1 MRGLESGCDGDGW
14 RRECSPGVSIRIPV
28 ARVGEGSHPLSAHSC
43 TPGHAFAVP
52 SARMAFIRYLTCCVT
67 ASPPVAGARQARGV
81 RRGKGGCE

>member
-1 MRGLESGCDGDGW
+1 MVGGES
-14 RRECSPGVSIRIPV
+14 EAPGPGSVYEFPWHEL
-28 ARVGEGSHPLSAHSC
+28 AEGRHPLSAHSC
-43 TPGHAFAVP
+43 TPEHAFAVL

>member
-1 MRGLESGCDGDGW
+1 MEMVGGESAAPGSVYEFRW
-14 RRECSPGVSIRIPV
+14 HESAREGTLFLRTP
-28 ARVGEGSHPLSAHSC
+28 ARLD
-43 TPGHAFAVP
+43 TRWAVP